1 MLKLFE
7 DKDASA
13 FAHDEAVAIPVPGT
27 TGASRVVIAR
37 GESAHGGESAN
48 AHGSDGGLGASGNHY
63 VGIAVLDDAERIADG
78 VGAGGAGGGRRF
90 VGALGA
96 EAHGDVSGG
105 EVDDGG
111 GNKKWR
117 DLARAAFEESCMFAF
132 DHVES
137 ANA

>member
-37 GESAHGGESAN
+37 GEGAHGGESAD
-48 AHGSDGGLGASGNHY
+48 AHGSDGGFGASGNHH
-63 VGIAVLDDAERIADG
+63 VGIAVLDDAEGIADG
-78 VGAGGAGGGRRF
+78 VGAGSASRGRRLIRT
-90 VGALGA
+90 LGA
-96 EAHGDVSGG
+96 EAHGNVSGG

-111 GNKKWR
+111 GNKKRR
-117 DLARAAFEESCMFAF
+117 DLARAALDERGMFAL

-137 ANA
+137 ADA